1 MKVDEG
7 KGVRIVRQLASDRHV
22 RKLRVPP
29 SASESHERPKRIF
42 APEIALAGAH
52 RAQSCPRRRANSK
65 RSCLS
70 PRHAGLNCVSLGAA
84 MSFRA
89 LLACEQIN
97 VRKVNGWQTLA
108 SGSSIGRWTS
118 PLE

>member
-42 APEIALAGAH
+42 APEIALAGG
-52 RAQSCPRRRANSK
+52 PRRRANSK

-108 SGSSIGRWTS
+108 SGSSISRWTS